1 MAQRYNTGNQRP
13 SNSMKDLNDN
23 ALAYDDFLNSD
34 EDEAVDRLQRPFP
47 TVRKQVAV
55 RINEIIGAQQ
65 DAEVYAQ
72 QAKQSAEDAQN
83 IADANTYYI
92 TPEDPDGTI
101 AGLAGTVEGEGFRVA
116 IPDGAGVIVI
126 FNYYKKSG
134 GTAQYINSEPSKRFV
149 EILSENI
156 EIVSKS
162 NAQNMTG
169 FPGIA
174 EMATDKNGLVTSQR
188 LDDGTTQFPAVM
200 IGSNVEQVQNYNGS
214 VFQSR
219 STGGL
224 VLGLDDSGGIK
235 MLSMQAFMS
244 NEYPEYAEIHA
255 DRNGSIFK
263 IVHVNGT
270 VEDVRNSDDSSS
282 LPIVSPGG
290 GMAVEVGG
298 VIKFISTTGVN
309 SALTSDAG
317 NLNPVTFLSTDGNY
331 FVKFASQEGGSG
343 DYQLHRIAA
352 DGSSRIRQGNSTLIH
367 INIVGQSLSV
377 GGSPTGLPAVTVTP
391 SVPYGAVTFNGG
403 PKFDSA
409 YPAKSVAAT
418 DLEYLVPIAE
428 DFGKASMQESDCS
441 GLSVRFHEGT
451 GATCL
456 MSATGASGT
465 AIAGISSGT
474 DSFNAAKL
482 VMQRGYEIATSL
494 GMNYYPYMLF
504 IHGNADAVD
513 GTAAATYK
521 SAMLAL
527 RSDYETYLRTLM
539 GNGEFNLT
547 MFVQQFSNASVQA
560 GATGADA
567 NLIIGNAQYEVCRDN
582 PNFILTGT
590 QYARLYVDRDH
601 LNNYGY
607 RTDGEV
613 VGLSIARYHS

>member
-1 MAQRYNTGNQRP
+1 MALTDSQSTKLSATIAENAAAEAKSYADLASKSEDF
-13 SNSMKDLNDN
+13 SNKAEASAEAAAASEMSSEESATSAMLSASN
-23 ALAYDDFLNSD
+23 AADSEATAAISAQNATLASNVY
-34 EDEAVDRLQRPFP
+34 P
-47 TVRKQVAV
+47 TVPA
-55 RINEIIGAQQ
+55 AQEAITAGTIPL
-65 DAEVYAQ
+65 DALF
-72 QAKQSAEDAQN
+72 N
-83 IADANTYYI
+83 IASSIDTSYVDQYTNT
-92 TPEDPDGTI
+92 
-101 AGLAGTVEGEGFRVA
+101 
-116 IPDGAGVIVI
+116 AGVATPTG
-126 FNYYKKSG
+126 K
-134 GTAQYINSEPSKRFV
+134 QYPSKLYIDLLTD
-149 EILSENI
+149 EIG
-156 EIVSKS
+156 IVSDS
-162 NAQNMTG
+162 NAQLLPGFTG
-169 FPGIA
+169 VA
-174 EMATDKNGLVTSQR
+174 EMSADKNGSVTYRR
-188 LDDGTTQFPAVM
+188 LDDGTTQFPAMMV
-200 IGSNVEQVQNYNGS
+200 GANVEQVQTYNGS

-219 STGGL
+219 ASGQL
-224 VLGLDDSGGIK
+224 VFGLDDSGSVK
-235 MLSMQAFMS
+235 MLSLQAFMS
-244 NEYPEYAEIHA
+244 SEYPDYSEVHA
-255 DRNGSIFK
+255 DVNGRIFK
-263 IVHVNGT
+263 IVHTNGT
-270 VEDVRNSDDSSS
+270 VEDVRDSDNSSS
-282 LPIVSPGG
+282 FPIVSAGG
-290 GMAVEVGG
+290 GMAVEVSG
-298 VIKFISTTGVN
+298 VIKFISTAGEN

-317 NLNPVTFLSTDGNY
+317 NLNPVTFLGTDGSY
-331 FVKFASQEGGSG
+331 FVKFASQEGRSG

-367 INIVGQSLSV
+367 INIIGQSLSV

-391 SVPYGAVTFNGG
+391 SDPYGAVTFNGG

-409 YPAKSVAAT
+409 YPAKAVATT

-428 DFGKASMQESDCS
+428 NFGKASMQESDCS

-494 GMNYYPYMLF
+494 GMNYHPYMLF
-504 IHGNADAVD
+504 IHGNADAVA

-539 GNGEFNLT
+539 GSGEFNLT

-613 VGLSIARYHS
+613 VGLSVARYHSN